1 MKKILLILT
10 LSIFSFAS
18 NLPINSVVKIF
29 STVSDQN
36 YLEPWENP
44 KIYNLTGSGAI
55 IKDNRILTSAH
66 VVSGANFVEV
76 QKENDSK
83 KYDATV
89 KYISNDVDLAILEV
103 NDKTFFADTKPLEI
117 SEDIK
122 IKDSVTAIGYPVG
135 GNTLSTTN
143 GIVSRIEY
151 KNYSWN
157 PWTRYMTIQIDAA
170 INSGNSGG
178 AVIDKDNK
186 LIGIAMMKLTN
197 TDNIAYI
204 VPSVVINTFLNDI
217 KDNKVDGFASTQTL
231 IDHIEN
237 QNLKDYLGL
246 EDNFGVLITRADI
259 EDVEFQDNDVL
270 ISINGKK
277 ISNDGKIDSKYGK
290 ISFG

>member
-1 MKKILLILT
+1 MKKLLLILT
-10 LSIFSFAS
+10 LSILSFAS
-18 NLPINSVVKIF
+18 TILPKDSVVKIF
-29 STVSDQN
+29 ASVAFNN

-44 KIYNLTGSGAI
+44 MISDYIGSGAI
-55 IKDNRILTSAH
+55 IKDNQILTSAH
-66 VVSGANFVEV
+66 VVSNGKFIEV

-103 NDKTFFADTKPLEI
+103 NDKSFFANTKALEI
-117 SEDIK
+117 TEDVK
-122 IKDSVTAIGYPVG
+122 IKDSVTAIGYPIG

-157 PWTRYMTIQIDAA
+157 PWARYMTIQIDAA

-204 VPSVVINTFLNDI
+204 VPSVVINTF
-217 KDNKVDGFASTQTL
+217 
-231 IDHIEN
+231 
-237 QNLKDYLGL
+237 
-246 EDNFGVLITRADI
+246 
-259 EDVEFQDNDVL
+259 
-270 ISINGKK
+270 
-277 ISNDGKIDSKYGK
+277 
-290 ISFG
+290 

>member
-44 KIYNLTGSGAI
+44 KIYNLTGSCAI

-103 NDKTFFADTKPLEI
+103 NDKSFFANTKALEI
-117 SEDIK
+117 TEDVK
-122 IKDSVTAIGYPVG
+122 IKDSVTAIGYPIG

-157 PWTRYMTIQIDAA
+157 PWAQYITIQIDAA
-170 INSGNSGG
+170 IN
-178 AVIDKDNK
+178 
-186 LIGIAMMKLTN
+186 
-197 TDNIAYI
+197 
-204 VPSVVINTFLNDI
+204 
-217 KDNKVDGFASTQTL
+217 
-231 IDHIEN
+231 
-237 QNLKDYLGL
+237 
-246 EDNFGVLITRADI
+246 
-259 EDVEFQDNDVL
+259 
-270 ISINGKK
+270 
-277 ISNDGKIDSKYGK
+277 
-290 ISFG
+290 

>member
-122 IKDSVTAIGYPVG
+122 KRIYSSFLYIK
-135 GNTLSTTN
+135 
-143 GIVSRIEY
+143 
-151 KNYSWN
+151 
-157 PWTRYMTIQIDAA
+157 
-170 INSGNSGG
+170 
-178 AVIDKDNK
+178 
-186 LIGIAMMKLTN
+186 
-197 TDNIAYI
+197 
-204 VPSVVINTFLNDI
+204 
-217 KDNKVDGFASTQTL
+217 
-231 IDHIEN
+231 
-237 QNLKDYLGL
+237 
-246 EDNFGVLITRADI
+246 
-259 EDVEFQDNDVL
+259 L
-270 ISINGKK
+270 ISIEKN
-277 ISNDGKIDSKYGK
+277 NN
-290 ISFG
+290 